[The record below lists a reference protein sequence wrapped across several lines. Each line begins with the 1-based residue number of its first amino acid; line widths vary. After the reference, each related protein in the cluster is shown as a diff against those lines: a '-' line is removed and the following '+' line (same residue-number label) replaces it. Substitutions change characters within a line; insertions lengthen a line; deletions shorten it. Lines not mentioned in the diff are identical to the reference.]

1 MEGVS
6 NLSRKE
12 QVIRKAAEL
21 FRTKGYAAASMRD
34 LAQMLGIEAA
44 SLYSHIKSKEEILQS
59 LCFDMAAEF
68 RKSLDEVEKQKV
80 SAREKLKNGIIGHI
94 QVMAK
99 DLTAS
104 AVFMNEHRH
113 LSQPYLRDFLLLRIN
128 YINRFKTIIEEGVK
142 TGEFKSTIDKKL
154 AVMTLF
160 SSLNWMPQWYD
171 PNSNIIPGE
180 LGQQLADML
189 VNGLKK
195 QPYSRLLRVKSVIS
209 LLKITF
215 LFLL

>member
-1 MEGVS
+1 MEPVT

-12 QVIRKAAEL
+12 QVIRMAAEL
-21 FRTKGYAAASMRD
+21 FREKGYAASSMRD
-34 LAQMLGIEAA
+34 LAQKLGIEAA

-68 RKSLDEVEKQKV
+68 RKSLDEVEKQKGPA
-80 SAREKLKNGIIGHI
+80 SEKLRKGITGHI

-113 LSQPYLRDFLLLRIN
+113 LSQPYLREFLLLRIN
-128 YINRFKTIIEEGVK
+128 YINRFKDIIEEGIK
-142 TGEFKSTIDKKL
+142 SGEFKVSIDKKL

-171 PNSNIIPGE
+171 PHSNIVPE
-180 LGQQLADML
+180 SLGQQLSEML
-189 VNGLKK
+189 VNGMK
-195 QPYSRLLRVKSVIS
+195 R
-209 LLKITF
+209 
-215 LFLL
+215 

>member
-1 MEGVS
+1 METT

-21 FRTKGYAAASMRD
+21 FREKGYAASSMRD
-34 LAQMLGIEAA
+34 LAQKLGIEAA

-68 RKSLDEVEKQKV
+68 RRSLDEVEKLPV
-80 SAREKLKNGIIGHI
+80 NAGEKLSRGIIGHI

-113 LSQPYLRDFLLLRIN
+113 LSQPYLREFLLLRIN
-128 YINRFKTIIEEGVK
+128 YINRFKLIIEDGVRS
-142 TGEFKSTIDKKL
+142 GEFKPSIDRKL

-160 SSLNWMPQWYD
+160 SSLNWMPMWYD
-171 PNSNIIPGE
+171 PSSAIDSGE
-180 LGQQLADML
+180 LGKQLADML
-189 VNGLKK
+189 VNGLRK
-195 QPYSRLLRVKSVIS
+195 
-209 LLKITF
+209 
-215 LFLL
+215 

>member
-1 MEGVS
+1 MS
-6 NLSRKE
+6 SPTLNLSRKE
-12 QVIRKAAEL
+12 QVIRSAAEL
-21 FRTKGYAAASMRD
+21 FREKGYAASSMRD
-34 LAQMLGIEAA
+34 LAQKLGIEAA

-80 SAREKLKNGIIGHI
+80 SASEKLKNGIIGHI

-99 DLTAS
+99 DLIAS

-128 YINRFKTIIEEGVK
+128 YINRFKDIIEEGIRK
-142 TGEFKSTIDKKL
+142 GEFKSNIDKKL

-171 PNSNIIPGE
+171 PNSNIDSLSI
-180 LGQQLADML
+180 GQQLADML

-195 QPYSRLLRVKSVIS
+195 TS
-209 LLKITF
+209 
-215 LFLL
+215 

>member
-1 MEGVS
+1 METS

-12 QVIRKAAEL
+12 QVIRMAAEL
-21 FRTKGYAAASMRD
+21 FREKGYAASSMRD
-34 LAQMLGIEAA
+34 LAQKLGIEAA

-68 RKSLDEVEKQKV
+68 RKSLDEVEKLQTTA
-80 SAREKLKNGIIGHI
+80 SDKLTRGIIGHI
-94 QVMAK
+94 QVMSR

-113 LSQPYLRDFLLLRIN
+113 LSQPFLREFLLLRIN
-128 YINRFKTIIEEGVK
+128 YINRFKVIIENGVQS
-142 TGEFKSTIDKKL
+142 GEFKAGIDRKL

-160 SSLNWMPQWYD
+160 SSLNWMPMWYD
-171 PNSNIIPGE
+171 PTSAIDTTE
-180 LGQQLADML
+180 LGRQLADML

-195 QPYSRLLRVKSVIS
+195 
-209 LLKITF
+209 
-215 LFLL
+215 

>member
-1 MEGVS
+1 MEAVG

-21 FRTKGYAAASMRD
+21 FREKGYAASSMRD

-59 LCFDMAAEF
+59 LCFDMATEF
-68 RKSLDEVEKQKV
+68 RKSLQEVEKNGGPA
-80 SAREKLKNGIIGHI
+80 SEKLRNGIIGHI

-99 DLTAS
+99 DLIAS

-128 YINRFKTIIEEGVK
+128 YINRFKGMIEEGMA
-142 TGEFKSTIDKKL
+142 TGEFKKNIDKKL

-171 PNSNIIPGE
+171 PQSNIVPIE
-180 LGQQLADML
+180 LGEQLADML

-195 QPYSRLLRVKSVIS
+195 
-209 LLKITF
+209 
-215 LFLL
+215 